1 MNDIYLITGATGFIG
16 ANIVRRLVSENKN
29 VHVVTRNKKLN
40 WRLSD
45 LASKI
50 KIHEVDLLDKNLNKI
65 VAKIKPDY
73 VFHLAVYGS
82 LPREDNIDELID
94 VNIRGTINL
103 INAVKQNKFKL
114 FINTGSSSEY
124 GTKDKPMAETDL
136 PFPVNDYGVTKLA
149 VTAYVTKEAVRNNL
163 PFITFRLFSVYGP
176 YEESKRLIPDV
187 ILSAI
192 NNKQISIGD
201 PKHVRDFI
209 FIDDVVDAYL
219 KACKMKIN
227 PGDIFNIG
235 TGKQFSVGSLVETVV
250 QLSNS
255 KAGVKYNII
264 KKQERQV
271 EPKVWK
277 ADIKKSKKILKWQA
291 KYSLNQ
297 GIASTIAWFVVNN
310 KLYE

>member
-1 MNDIYLITGATGFIG
+1 MEDIYLVTGATGFVG
-16 ANIVRRLVSENKN
+16 ANIVKRLVAKNKK
-29 VHVVTRNKKLN
+29 VHIISRNKKLN

-45 LASKI
+45 VASKI

-82 LPREDNIDELID
+82 LPREDNIDDLID

-149 VTAYVTKEAVRNNL
+149 ATAYVTKEAVRNSL
-163 PFITFRLFSVYGP
+163 PLITFRLFSVYGP
-176 YEESKRLIPDV
+176 YEEGKRLIPDV

-192 NNKQISIGD
+192 HSKQINVGE

-209 FIDDVVDAYL
+209 YIDDVVDAYL
-219 KACKMKIN
+219 NACKMKIN
-227 PGDIFNIG
+227 PGEIFNIG
-235 TGKQFSVGSLVETVV
+235 TGKQSSVGNLVETVV
-250 QLSNS
+250 QLLNS

-264 KKQERQV
+264 KKQERQI

-297 GIASTIAWFVVNN
+297 GVAATIAWFVVNK